1 LETPLPIKRIDM
13 LAAVIPSKTRR
24 KILELFFTHHTDLYY
39 LRNIVRAV
47 DEEVNAVKRELDIL
61 EKAKILFKEKR
72 LNKSFYTLNKAYIFY
87 EEFLRI
93 FAKTSPFPQAVHE
106 NAPRLGKIKFA
117 SLSVKFI
124 KQIPIKKDE
133 VYFLLVGM
141 IIIPEIEVFI
151 KRMEEAS
158 GRQIDYT
165 VMTEEEFIFRKRNN
179 DPFLWR
185 FLRTPKIMICGSEE
199 ELMK

>member
-1 LETPLPIKRIDM
+1 M

-24 KILELFFTHHTDLYY
+24 KILELFFTHHTELYY

-47 DEEVNAVKRELDIL
+47 NEEVNGVKRELDIL

-72 LNKSFYTLNKAYIFY
+72 LNKSFYTLNKSYIFY

-117 SLSVKFI
+117 CLSIKFI
-124 KQIPIKKDE
+124 KQQPIKKDE

-141 IIIPEIEVFI
+141 IIIPEIEAFI
-151 KRMEEAS
+151 KRMEGMS

-165 VMTEEEFIFRKRNN
+165 VMTEEEFVFRKRNN

>member
-1 LETPLPIKRIDM
+1 M

-24 KILELFFTHHTDLYY
+24 KILDLFFTHHTELYY

-72 LNKSFYTLNKAYIFY
+72 LNKSFYTLNKSYIFY

-93 FAKTSPFPQAVHE
+93 FAKMSPFPLAIHE

-117 SLSVKFI
+117 ALSIKFI
-124 KQIPIKKDE
+124 KQQPIKKDE

-141 IIIPEIEVFI
+141 IIIPEIEAFI
-151 KRMEEAS
+151 KRMEEKS

-165 VMTEEEFIFRKRNN
+165 VMTEDEFIFRKRNN

>member
-1 LETPLPIKRIDM
+1 M

-24 KILELFFTHHTDLYY
+24 KILELFFTHHTELYY

-72 LNKSFYTLNKAYIFY
+72 LNKSFYTLNKSYIFY

-93 FAKTSPFPQAVHE
+93 FAKTSLFPRSVHE

-117 SLSVKFI
+117 SLSTKFI
-124 KQIPIKKDE
+124 KQQLIKKDE
-133 VYFLLVGM
+133 VYFLLVGT
-141 IIIPEIEVFI
+141 IIIPEIETFI
-151 KRMEEAS
+151 RRMEETCS
-158 GRQIDYT
+158 RQIDYT
-165 VMTEEEFIFRKRNN
+165 VMTEDEFVFRKRNN

>member
-1 LETPLPIKRIDM
+1 M

-72 LNKSFYTLNKAYIFY
+72 LNKSFYTLNKSYIFY

-117 SLSVKFI
+117 SLSIKFI
-124 KQIPIKKDE
+124 KQQPIKKDE

-141 IIIPEIEVFI
+141 IIIPEIEAFI
-151 KRMEEAS
+151 KRMEETS

-165 VMTEEEFIFRKRNN
+165 VMTEDEFIFRKRNN

>member
-1 LETPLPIKRIDM
+1 M

-24 KILELFFTHHTDLYY
+24 KILELFYTHHTELFY

-61 EKAKILFKEKR
+61 EKAKIVFKEKR
-72 LNKSFYTLNKAYIFY
+72 LNKSFYTLNKNYIFY

-93 FAKTSPFPQAVHE
+93 FAKMSAFPQAVHE

-117 SLSVKFI
+117 SLSLKYI
-124 KQIPIKKDE
+124 REMPIKKDE
-133 VYFLLVGM
+133 VYFLLVGT
-141 IIIPEIEVFI
+141 IIIPEVEAFI
-151 KRMEEAS
+151 KRMEEVT

-165 VMTEEEFIFRKRNN
+165 VMTEDEFIFRKRNN
-179 DPFLWR
+179 DPFLGR
-185 FLRTPKIMICGSEE
+185 FLRTSKIMICGSEE

>member
-1 LETPLPIKRIDM
+1 M

-24 KILELFFTHHTDLYY
+24 KILELFFTHHTEMYY

-72 LNKSFYTLNKAYIFY
+72 LNKSFYTLNKSYMFY
-87 EEFLRI
+87 EEFLHI
-93 FAKTSPFPQAVHE
+93 FAKMSPFPQAVHE

-117 SLSVKFI
+117 SLSIKFI
-124 KQIPIKKDE
+124 KQQPIKKDE

-141 IIIPEIEVFI
+141 IIIPEIEAFI
-151 KRMEEAS
+151 KKMEEVS

-165 VMTEEEFIFRKRNN
+165 VMTEDEFIFRKRNN